1 MQTQVTKRLDFSGTK
16 ISVGLDVHRKSWS
29 VTIIVDGIEHKTFSQ
44 PPDPQALADYLNRMF
59 PNGDYLSAYEAGF
72 CGYGIHRTLHKLGI
86 NNQVINASDIPT
98 SQKDM
103 LGKTDRVDSRKI
115 ARALDNDMV
124 HGIYIF
130 DRGLEE
136 LRNLNRT
143 RMNLM
148 KDFRRS
154 KNRIKSFL
162 YYFGVD
168 LPPQFDN
175 NHWSRDFEVW
185 VEKIIM
191 ETIEGKESINQL
203 LTTYRYFRQQMLDIN
218 RLLRKYIKEYDRE
231 LYDLLRTI
239 PGIGPLTAIA
249 LITELGDIHRFRH
262 INHLASFV
270 GLVPRMKQSGE
281 SERTGDLTFR
291 CNHYLRTMIVEASW
305 SAIRMDP
312 VLMQYYQEKRVN
324 GIAQKAIIKVA
335 RKLLNRIRY
344 VMKHR
349 QPYVLGVIE

>member
-1 MQTQVTKRLDFSGTK
+1 MQTQVTKRLDFSGKK
-16 ISVGLDVHRKSWS
+16 IYVGLDVHKKSWS
-29 VTIIVDGIEHKTFSQ
+29 VTIIVEGIEHKTFNQ
-44 PPDPQALADYLNRMF
+44 PPDSQVLSDYLKRMF
-59 PNGDYLSAYEAGF
+59 PNGEYHSAYEAGF
-72 CGYGIHRTLHKLGI
+72 CGYGIHRALSELGI

-98 SQKDM
+98 SQKDT

-115 ARALDNDMV
+115 ARALEKDII
-124 HGIYIF
+124 HGIHVF
-130 DRGLEE
+130 ERGLEE
-136 LRNLNRT
+136 LRSLNRT

-162 YYFGVD
+162 YYFGIE
-168 LPPQFDN
+168 LPAQFDN

-185 VEKIIM
+185 VEKVIM
-191 ETIEGKESINQL
+191 DTVGGKESINQL
-203 LTTYRYFRQQMLDIN
+203 LATYRYFRQQMLDIN
-218 RLLRKYIKEYDRE
+218 CQLRKCIREYDRE

-239 PGIGPLTAIA
+239 PGIGPLTAIT
-249 LITELGDIHRFRH
+249 LITELGDVKRFRH
-262 INHLASFV
+262 FNQLASFV
-270 GLVPRMKQSGE
+270 GLVPRIKQSGDIE
-281 SERTGDLTFR
+281 KTGDLTFR

-305 SAIRMDP
+305 TAIRMDP

-324 GIAQKAIIKVA
+324 SISQKAIIKVA
-335 RKLLNRIRY
+335 RKLLNRTRY